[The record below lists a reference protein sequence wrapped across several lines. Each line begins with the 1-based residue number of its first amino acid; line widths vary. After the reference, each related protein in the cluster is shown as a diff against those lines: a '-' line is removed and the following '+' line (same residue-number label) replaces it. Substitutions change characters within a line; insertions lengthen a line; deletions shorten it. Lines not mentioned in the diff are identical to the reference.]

1 MLMKMT
7 GSGTGTFC
15 TVLLL
20 ALGLGCGG
28 ETRSVRGEEGLSDL
42 EDPTTFEQRRADSPP
57 VYSPAD
63 FVGAWAMT
71 VSGSHIQGT
80 SVLRMLPHDER
91 VTIEPGI
98 SSELE
103 VFSDAF
109 SWEGCEFLADLIG
122 AGFEFRLTSCREGS
136 TAWGPAGGDASLAAD
151 GVMKMRIRAQTEQLA
166 SGVRGTW
173 AADLRGSRA
182 D

>member
-122 AGFEFRLTSCREGS
+122 AGFEFRPTSCREGGL
-136 TAWGPAGGDASLAAD
+136 AWGPAGGDASLAAD
-151 GVMKMRIRAQTEQLA
+151 GVMQMRIRAQTQRLA

-173 AADLRGSRA
+173 AADFRGRRA

>member
-1 MLMKMT
+1 MLVKMT
-7 GSGTGTFC
+7 GSRTGTFC
-15 TVLLL
+15 AVLLL

-28 ETRSVRGEEGLSDL
+28 ETRSGRGEEGLSDL

-57 VYSPAD
+57 VYSPTD
-63 FVGAWAMT
+63 FLGEWAMT
-71 VSGSHIQGT
+71 MSGTYAQG
-80 SVLRMLPHDER
+80 SGVLRMLPRDER
-91 VTIEPGI
+91 VTIEPGM

-122 AGFEFRLTSCREGS
+122 AGFEFRPTSCREGAM
-136 TAWGPAGGDASLAAD
+136 AWGPAGGDASLAAD
-151 GVMKMRIRAQTEQLA
+151 GVMQMRIRAQTEQLA
-166 SGVRGTW
+166 NGVRGTW